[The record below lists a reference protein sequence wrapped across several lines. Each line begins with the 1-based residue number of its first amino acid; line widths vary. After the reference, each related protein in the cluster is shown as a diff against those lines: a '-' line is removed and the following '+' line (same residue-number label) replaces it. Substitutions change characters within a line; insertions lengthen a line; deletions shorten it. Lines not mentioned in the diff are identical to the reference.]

1 MNYIASLCATCEVT
15 QGLSGGKSYA
25 GHSLGELNKALQ
37 GHLSTIVWKPLRFK
51 SEATELLKILEG
63 Y

>member
-37 GHLSTIVWKPLRFK
+37 GHLSTICL
-51 SEATELLKILEG
+51 EATEI
-63 Y
+63 